1 MQRIKHTSLWLCV
14 LWRQALLTGA
24 EDSSRDARKTF
35 EILADK
41 LFNTLL
47 KLVLSLTF
55 NLLGLLQ
62 VFV

>member
-14 LWRQALLTGA
+14 LRRQALLTGA

-55 NLLGLLQ
+55 NLLSLLQ

>member
-1 MQRIKHTSLWLCV
+1 MQKIKHTFLWLCV
-14 LWRQALLTGA
+14 LWGQELLTGA
-24 EDSSRDARKTF
+24 EDAGHDGGKTF

-47 KLVLSLTF
+47 KLVLSFTLH
-55 NLLGLLQ
+55 LLSLLQ

>member
-1 MQRIKHTSLWLCV
+1 MQKIKHTLLWLCV
-14 LWRQALLTGA
+14 HWSQELVTGA
-24 EDSSRDARKTF
+24 KDASHDAGKTF

-47 KLVLSLTF
+47 KLVLHFTLY
-55 NLLGLLQ
+55 LLSLLQ